1 MTSLG
6 TIRREDAAI
15 RKWLAAVAGA
25 ALSFE
30 ARWTWAAL
38 YRVAPDIHRRL
49 TEQRRLFDQAAG
61 AGTPEAIE
69 LHGGGMCRGYVAAVQ
84 ALEAAQASDDAY
96 LLGQDPRTGLR
107 VAIGEH
113 KAAAERVR
121 ELHGKAVVWITPDE
135 VAAVLANLESF
146 KPIAK
151 IKQLFPGAEILDVR
165 LVKEEA

>member
-84 ALEAAQASDDAY
+84 ALEAAQAS
-96 LLGQDPRTGLR
+96 GTGLR